1 MRRPPRY
8 RRPMMMTAG
17 WVLATPLFALA
28 LIGAAAGAP
37 ALLGLLLPALMIIG
51 TARLIAGPLP
61 KARAAP
67 LRH

>member
-28 LIGAAAGAP
+28 LLGAVGGAP
-37 ALLGLLLPALMIIG
+37 ALLGLLLPALRIIG

-61 KARAAP
+61 KAAEAP
-67 LRH
+67 IRH